1 MNIPT
6 AQEFIK
12 STELVV
18 KFDNTN
24 GCILEEELP
33 NLLKN
38 FAKLHVE
45 AALKEASEQAYAFTS
60 FDDKPLVSK
69 LSILNSYPLT
79 NIE

>member
-6 AQEFIK
+6 A
-12 STELVV
+12 
-18 KFDNTN
+18 
-24 GCILEEELP
+24 EET
-33 NLLKN
+33 LKIWQDKYKTSKPVIYESLIDVMKE

-45 AALKEASEQAYAFTS
+45 TALKEASEQAYAFTS